1 MLVNK
6 ISCKYSGKFLP
17 FISKPKSTTM
27 KKLLIGALVGG
38 LIIFG
43 WQTASWTFL
52 KLHSSEMMQA
62 KDQDAVMNYL
72 STQFSEDGQYMIP
85 RANDNATSKE
95 MEDFQK
101 NQTGKPWAMVSYHKA
116 YDANMM
122 MNMIRGLLSAMIA
135 AFFVCWILM
144 KQSSGSSMTT
154 FISCLLIGVA
164 GYLFIPYA
172 GHIWMENPGAMQ
184 NLLDVIVSWG
194 VCGIWLGWWLNRK

>member
-1 MLVNK
+1 MLREV
-6 ISCKYSGKFLP
+6 LP
-17 FISKPKSTTM
+17 FISKPKSTKM

-52 KLHSSEMMQA
+52 KLHSSEFMQA
-62 KDQDAVMNYL
+62 KDQDGIINFL

-85 RANDNATSKE
+85 RANDNASSKE

-101 NQTGKPWAMVSYHKA
+101 NLTGKPWATVSYHKA
-116 YDANMM
+116 SDADMI
-122 MNMIRGLLSAMIA
+122 MNMVRGILSAMIA
-135 AFFVCWILM
+135 AFFACWILM
-144 KQSSGSSMTT
+144 KQNSGSSLTT
-154 FISCLLIGVA
+154 FLSCLFIGIA
-164 GYLFIPYA
+164 GYLYIPYA
-172 GHIWMENPGAMQ
+172 GHTWMQTPGAMQ